1 MSYNRLADFVSRSSL
16 QEERSA
22 ETRRRLLEAA
32 IACLNERGY
41 TGTTTTE
48 IAGRAG
54 VSRGAQVHHFR
65 HKEELV
71 IGALEHIC
79 ARRIAELEY
88 AFEELPV
95 GGLEFRLETLI
106 DLMWTAFRGPSFY
119 AWLEL
124 LVASRTE
131 PILRVAVRE
140 TSQRLAA
147 GIRKAFGKF
156 LDDGR
161 TPPERAERLARVVE
175 IAFGRLESMALERAL
190 LDTNEPD
197 PPDLVRSLD
206 DLKRTAREILGSGDE
221 SRYGSRGAN

>member
-1 MSYNRLADFVSRSSL
+1 
-16 QEERSA
+16 
-22 ETRRRLLEAA
+22 
-32 IACLNERGY
+32 
-41 TGTTTTE
+41 
-48 IAGRAG
+48 
-54 VSRGAQVHHFR
+54 VHHFR

-79 ARRIAELEY
+79 ERRLAELEF
-88 AFEELPV
+88 AFEELPI

-131 PILRVAVRE
+131 PILRAAVRE
-140 TSQRLAA
+140 TNQRMAI
-147 GIRKAFGKF
+147 GIRKAFAKF
-156 LDDGR
+156 LDDGL

-190 LDTNEPD
+190 LEIDEPD
-197 PPDLVRSLD
+197 PPDLIKSLD
-206 DLKRTAREILGSGDE
+206 DLKRTAREILGSKDE
-221 SRYGSRGAN
+221 SRYGSRGAV

>member
-1 MSYNRLADFVSRSSL
+1 MANFVPRSSL

-32 IACLNERGY
+32 ISCLNERGY

-71 IGALEHIC
+71 IGALDHIC
-79 ARRIAELEY
+79 ARRLAELEF
-88 AFEELPV
+88 AFEELPL

-106 DLMWTAFRGPSFY
+106 DLMWAAFRGPSFY

-140 TSQRLAA
+140 TNQRLAI
-147 GIRKAFGKF
+147 GIRKAFAKF
-156 LDDGR
+156 LDDGLA
-161 TPPERAERLARVVE
+161 PPERAERLSRVVE

-190 LDTNEPD
+190 LDTDEPD
-197 PPDLVRSLD
+197 PP
-206 DLKRTAREILGSGDE
+206 GSC
-221 SRYGSRGAN
+221 

>member
-1 MSYNRLADFVSRSSL
+1 L

-22 ETRRRLLEAA
+22 QTRRRLLDAA
-32 IACLNERGY
+32 VSCLSERGY

-79 ARRIAELEY
+79 ERRM
-88 AFEELPV
+88 
-95 GGLEFRLETLI
+95 EFRLETLI
-106 DLMWTAFRGPSFY
+106 DLMWAAFRGPSFY

-124 LVASRTE
+124 LIASRTI
-131 PILRVAVRE
+131 PILRSAVRE
-140 TSQRLAA
+140 TNRRLSS
-147 GIRKAFGKF
+147 GVRKAFAKF
-156 LDDGR
+156 LDDGI
-161 TPPERAERLARVVE
+161 TPADRAERVARIVE
-175 IAFGRLESMALERAL
+175 IAFGKLESMALERAL
-190 LDTNEPD
+190 LDSNEPD
-197 PPDLVRSLD
+197 PADLVRSLE
-206 DLKRTAREILGSGDE
+206 DLKKTAREILGSRDE

>member
-1 MSYNRLADFVSRSSL
+1 MPRSSL

-79 ARRIAELEY
+79 SRRLAELEY
-88 AFEELPV
+88 AFEELPI
-95 GGLEFRLETLI
+95 GGLEFRLDTLI

-140 TSQRLAA
+140 TNRRLAI
-147 GIRKAFGKF
+147 GIRKAFAKF
-156 LDDGR
+156 LDDGL
-161 TPPERAERLARVVE
+161 TPADRAERLARVVE
-175 IAFGRLESMALERAL
+175 IAFGKLESMALERTL
-190 LDTNEPD
+190 LDADEPD
-197 PPDLVRSLD
+197 PPDLLKSLE
-206 DLKRTAREILGSGDE
+206 DLKKTAREILISKG
-221 SRYGSRGAN
+221 

>member
-1 MSYNRLADFVSRSSL
+1 MSYNCLASFVPRSSL

-79 ARRIAELEY
+79 ERRLAELEF

-131 PILRVAVRE
+131 PILRAAVRE
-140 TSQRLAA
+140 TNQRLAV
-147 GIRKAFGKF
+147 GIRKAFAKF
-156 LDDGR
+156 LDDGL
-161 TPPERAERLARVVE
+161 TPPERAETLARVVE

-190 LDTNEPD
+190 LDRDEPD
-197 PPDLVRSLD
+197 PPDLIRSLD
-206 DLKRTAREILGSGDE
+206 DLKRTAREILGSKDE
-221 SRYGSRGAN
+221 SR

>member
-1 MSYNRLADFVSRSSL
+1 MSRSSL

-22 ETRRRLLEAA
+22 ETRRRLLDAA

-79 ARRIAELEY
+79 ARRLAELRY

-95 GGLEFRLETLI
+95 GGLDFRFETLI
-106 DLMWTAFRGPSFY
+106 DLMWSAFRGPSFY

-131 PILRVAVRE
+131 PILRMAVRE
-140 TSQRLAA
+140 TNRRLAV
-147 GIRKAFGKF
+147 GIRSAFAKF
-156 LDDGR
+156 LDEGFTTAD
-161 TPPERAERLARVVE
+161 RAEKLARVVE
-175 IAFGRLESMALERAL
+175 MAFGKLESMALERAL
-190 LDTNEPD
+190 LEADAPD
-197 PPDLVRSLD
+197 PPDLLKSLE
-206 DLKRTAREILGSGDE
+206 DLKRTAREVLGSKEE
-221 SRYGSRGAN
+221 SRYGSRGGNQ

>member
-1 MSYNRLADFVSRSSL
+1 MSYNSLASFVPRSSL

-22 ETRRRLLEAA
+22 QTRRRLLEAA

-79 ARRIAELEY
+79 ERRLAELEF
-88 AFEELPV
+88 AFEELPI

-131 PILRVAVRE
+131 PILRAAVRE
-140 TSQRLAA
+140 TNQRMAI
-147 GIRKAFGKF
+147 GIRKAFAKF
-156 LDDGR
+156 LDDGL

-190 LDTNEPD
+190 LEIDEPD
-197 PPDLVRSLD
+197 PPDLIKSLD
-206 DLKRTAREILGSGDE
+206 DLKRTAREILGSKDE
-221 SRYGSRGAN
+221 SRYGSRGAV

>member
-1 MSYNRLADFVSRSSL
+1 MSYNSLASFVPRSSL

-79 ARRIAELEY
+79 ERRLAELEF
-88 AFEELPV
+88 AFEELPI

-131 PILRVAVRE
+131 PILRAAVRE
-140 TSQRLAA
+140 TNQRMAI
-147 GIRKAFGKF
+147 GIRKAFAKF
-156 LDDGR
+156 LDDGL

-190 LDTNEPD
+190 LEIDEPD
-197 PPDLVRSLD
+197 PPDLIKSLD
-206 DLKRTAREILGSGDE
+206 DLKRTAREILGSKDE
-221 SRYGSRGAN
+221 SRYGSRGAI

>member
-1 MSYNRLADFVSRSSL
+1 MSRSSL

-22 ETRRRLLEAA
+22 ETRKRLLEAA
-32 IACLNERGY
+32 VACLNERGY

-71 IGALEHIC
+71 LGALEHVC
-79 ARRIAELEY
+79 ARRLAELQY
-88 AFEELPV
+88 ALEELPV

-124 LVASRTE
+124 VVASRTD
-131 PILRVAVRE
+131 PILRVAVRG
-140 TSQRLAA
+140 TNQRLAI
-147 GIRKAFGKF
+147 GIRKAFARF
-156 LDDGR
+156 LDDGY

-175 IAFGRLESMALERAL
+175 IAFGRLESMALQRAL
-190 LDTNEPD
+190 LGADEPD
-197 PPDLVRSLD
+197 PADLVAALD
-206 DLKRTAREILGSGDE
+206 DLKRTAREILGAKEE
-221 SRYGSRGAN
+221 SRYGSRGEI

>member
-1 MSYNRLADFVSRSSL
+1 MSRSSL

-79 ARRIAELEY
+79 ERRLAELEY
-88 AFEELPV
+88 AFEELPI

-106 DLMWTAFRGPSFY
+106 DLMWAAFRGPSFY

-124 LVASRTE
+124 LIASRTDRYCAPRCAR
-131 PILRVAVRE
+131 PIAGCRAACARRLQNSSTMASLRRIARSGWRASSRSPLE
-140 TSQRLAA
+140 NSSRWRWSARCSTPTSRIRRICVEFIGRPENRRRGKSLAQRD
-147 GIRKAFGKF
+147 KADMDRGGK
-156 LDDGR
+156 
-161 TPPERAERLARVVE
+161 
-175 IAFGRLESMALERAL
+175 I
-190 LDTNEPD
+190 NEWN
-197 PPDLVRSLD
+197 
-206 DLKRTAREILGSGDE
+206 G
-221 SRYGSRGAN
+221 

>member
-1 MSYNRLADFVSRSSL
+1 MPRSSL

-71 IGALEHIC
+71 IGALEYIC
-79 ARRIAELEY
+79 ARRLAELEF
-88 AFEELPV
+88 ALEELPV
-95 GGLEFRLETLI
+95 GALEFRLETLI

-131 PILRVAVRE
+131 PILRIAVRE
-140 TSQRLAA
+140 TNRRLAA
-147 GIRKAFGKF
+147 GIRKAFARF
-156 LDDGR
+156 LDDGL
-161 TPPERAERLARVVE
+161 TPPNRAERLARVVE
-175 IAFGRLESMALERAL
+175 IAFGKLESMALERAL
-190 LDTNEPD
+190 LDAEEPD
-197 PPDLVRSLD
+197 PPDLIRSLE
-206 DLKRTAREILGSGDE
+206 DLKKTAREILGSREE
-221 SRYGSRGAN
+221 SRYGSRGGN

>member
-1 MSYNRLADFVSRSSL
+1 MPRSSL

-22 ETRRRLLEAA
+22 ETRKRLLEAA

-79 ARRIAELEY
+79 ARRLAELEF
-88 AFEELPV
+88 AFEELPI
-95 GGLEFRLETLI
+95 GGLEFRVETLI

-140 TSQRLAA
+140 TNRRLAI
-147 GIRKAFGKF
+147 GIRKAFAKF
-156 LDDGR
+156 LDDDLA
-161 TPPERAERLARVVE
+161 PPDRAERLTRVVE
-175 IAFGRLESMALERAL
+175 IAFGKLESMALERAL
-190 LDTNEPD
+190 LDPDEPD

-206 DLKRTAREILGSGDE
+206 DLKRTAREILGAKEE
-221 SRYGSRGAN
+221 SRYGSRGEI

>member
-1 MSYNRLADFVSRSSL
+1 MSRSSL

-22 ETRRRLLEAA
+22 ETRKRLLEAA
-32 IACLNERGY
+32 VACLNERGY

-71 IGALEHIC
+71 LGALEHIC
-79 ARRIAELEY
+79 ARRLAELQY
-88 AFEELPV
+88 ALEELPV

-124 LVASRTE
+124 VVASRTD

-140 TSQRLAA
+140 TNQRLAI
-147 GIRKAFGKF
+147 GIRKAFTRF
-156 LDDGR
+156 LDDGY
-161 TPPERAERLARVVE
+161 TAPERAERLARVVE
-175 IAFGRLESMALERAL
+175 IAFGKLESMALQRAL
-190 LDTNEPD
+190 LGADEPD
-197 PPDLVRSLD
+197 PPDLVGALD
-206 DLKRTAREILGSGDE
+206 DLKRTAREILGAKEE
-221 SRYGSRGAN
+221 SRYGSRGEI

>member
-1 MSYNRLADFVSRSSL
+1 MPRSSL

-41 TGTTTTE
+41 TRTTTTE

-79 ARRIAELEY
+79 ERRLAELQY
-88 AFEELPV
+88 AFEELPI
-95 GGLEFRLETLI
+95 GGLEVRFETLI
-106 DLMWTAFRGPSFY
+106 DLMWSAFRGPSFY

-131 PILRVAVRE
+131 PILR
-140 TSQRLAA
+140 
-147 GIRKAFGKF
+147 
-156 LDDGR
+156 
-161 TPPERAERLARVVE
+161 
-175 IAFGRLESMALERAL
+175 M
-190 LDTNEPD
+190 
-197 PPDLVRSLD
+197 
-206 DLKRTAREILGSGDE
+206 
-221 SRYGSRGAN
+221 

>member
-1 MSYNRLADFVSRSSL
+1 MPRSSL

-32 IACLNERGY
+32 VACLNERGY

-71 IGALEHIC
+71 LGALEHIC
-79 ARRIAELEY
+79 ARRLAELDY

-95 GGLEFRLETLI
+95 GGLEFRVETLI

-140 TSQRLAA
+140 TNRRLAI
-147 GIRKAFGKF
+147 GIRKAFAKF
-156 LDDGR
+156 LDDGF
-161 TPPERAERLARVVE
+161 TTPERAEKLARVVE
-175 IAFGRLESMALERAL
+175 IAFGKLESMALERAL
-190 LDTNEPD
+190 LSADEPD
-197 PPDLVRSLD
+197 PPDLIRSLD
-206 DLKRTAREILGSGDE
+206 DLKKTARELLGAREEGQ
-221 SRYGSRGAN
+221 YGSRG

>member
-1 MSYNRLADFVSRSSL
+1 MSRSSL

-32 IACLNERGY
+32 IACLHERGY

-71 IGALEHIC
+71 IGALDHIC
-79 ARRIAELEY
+79 ARRLAELEY

-95 GGLEFRLETLI
+95 GGMEFRVATLI
-106 DLMWTAFRGPSFY
+106 DLMWSAFRGPSFY

-124 LVASRTE
+124 VIAGRTE
-131 PILRVAVRE
+131 PMLRAAVRE
-140 TSQRLAA
+140 TNRKLAE
-147 GIRKAFGKF
+147 GIRKAFAKF
-156 LDDGR
+156 LDDGI
-161 TPPERAERLARVVE
+161 TPPERAAKIARVVE
-175 IAFGRLESMALERAL
+175 IAFGKLESMALEQAL
-190 LDTNEPD
+190 LNAEEPD
-197 PPDLVRSLD
+197 PPELIRSLE
-206 DLKRTAREILGSGDE
+206 DLKQTAREILGSKE
-221 SRYGSRGAN
+221 

>member
-1 MSYNRLADFVSRSSL
+1 MTGFMSRSSL

-41 TGTTTTE
+41 MGTTTTE

-71 IGALEHIC
+71 IGALEHLC
-79 ARRIAELEY
+79 ARRLAELEY
-88 AFEELPV
+88 AFEELPI

-106 DLMWTAFRGPSFY
+106 DLMWSAFHRASFY

-131 PILRVAVRE
+131 PILRVAVRA
-140 TSQRLAA
+140 TNGRLAI
-147 GIRKAFGKF
+147 GIRKAFAKF
-156 LDDGR
+156 LDDGF
-161 TPPERAERLARVVE
+161 TPADRAERLARLVE
-175 IAFGRLESMALERAL
+175 IALGKLESMALERAL
-190 LDTNEPD
+190 LDADQPD
-197 PPDLVRSLD
+197 SPGLIRSLE
-206 DLKRTAREILGSGDE
+206 DLKKTAREIRGAKEE
-221 SRYGSRGAN
+221 SRYRSRGET

>member
-1 MSYNRLADFVSRSSL
+1 MPRSSL

-32 IACLNERGY
+32 VACLNERGY
-41 TGTTTTE
+41 TGTTTSE

-71 IGALEHIC
+71 IGALDHIC
-79 ARRIAELEY
+79 SRRLAELDY

-95 GGLEFRLETLI
+95 GALEFRLETLI
-106 DLMWTAFRGPSFY
+106 DLMWSAFRGPSFY

-131 PILRVAVRE
+131 PMLRVAVRE
-140 TSQRLAA
+140 TNRRLAA
-147 GIRKAFGKF
+147 GIRKAFAKF
-156 LDDGR
+156 LDDGVASD
-161 TPPERAERLARVVE
+161 ERSERLARVVA
-175 IAFGRLESMALERAL
+175 IAFGKLESMALERAL
-190 LDTNEPD
+190 LDADEPD
-197 PPDLVRSLD
+197 PPDLVQSLE
-206 DLKRTAREILGSGDE
+206 DLKKVTREILGTKDE
-221 SRYGSRGAN
+221 SRYGSRGEIR

>member
-1 MSYNRLADFVSRSSL
+1 MPRSSL

-22 ETRRRLLEAA
+22 ETRKRLLEAA

-79 ARRIAELEY
+79 SRRLAELEY
-88 AFEELPV
+88 AFEELPI
-95 GGLEFRLETLI
+95 GGLEFRLGTMI

-140 TSQRLAA
+140 TNRRLAI
-147 GIRKAFGKF
+147 GIRRAFAKF
-156 LDDGR
+156 LDDGL
-161 TPPERAERLARVVE
+161 TPADRAERLARVVE
-175 IAFGRLESMALERAL
+175 IAFGKLESMALERAL
-190 LDTNEPD
+190 LDADEPD
-197 PPDLVRSLD
+197 PPDLLKSLE
-206 DLKRTAREILGSGDE
+206 DLKKTARETLISKG
-221 SRYGSRGAN
+221 

>member
-1 MSYNRLADFVSRSSL
+1 MPRSSL

-22 ETRRRLLEAA
+22 ETRRRLLDAA

-41 TGTTTTE
+41 TGTTTSE

-79 ARRIAELEY
+79 ARRLAELEY

-95 GGLEFRLETLI
+95 GGVEFRLETLI
-106 DLMWTAFRGPSFY
+106 DLMWSAFRGPSFY

-124 LVASRTE
+124 LIASRTE
-131 PILRVAVRE
+131 PLLRVAVRE
-140 TSQRLAA
+140 TSGRLAI
-147 GIRKAFGKF
+147 GIRKAFTKF
-156 LDDGR
+156 LDDGFV
-161 TPPERAERLARVVE
+161 PPERLEKLARVVE
-175 IAFGRLESMALERAL
+175 ISFGKLESMALERAL
-190 LDTNEPD
+190 LEADEPD
-197 PPDLVRSLD
+197 PPDLIRSLE
-206 DLKRTAREILGSGDE
+206 DLKRTAREVLGSKVE
-221 SRYGSRGAN
+221 SRYGSRGET

>member
-1 MSYNRLADFVSRSSL
+1 MPRSSL

-71 IGALEHIC
+71 LGALEHIC
-79 ARRIAELEY
+79 SRRLAELEY
-88 AFEELPV
+88 AFEELPI
-95 GGLEFRLETLI
+95 GGLEFRLDTLI

-140 TSQRLAA
+140 TNRRLAI
-147 GIRKAFGKF
+147 GIRKAFAKF
-156 LDDGR
+156 LDDGL
-161 TPPERAERLARVVE
+161 TPADRAERLARVVE
-175 IAFGRLESMALERAL
+175 IAFGKLESMALERTL
-190 LDTNEPD
+190 LDADEPD
-197 PPDLVRSLD
+197 PPDLLKSLE
-206 DLKRTAREILGSGDE
+206 DLKKTAREILISKG
-221 SRYGSRGAN
+221 

>member
-1 MSYNRLADFVSRSSL
+1 LANFVPRSSL

-32 IACLNERGY
+32 ISCLNERGY

-71 IGALEHIC
+71 IGALDHIC
-79 ARRIAELEY
+79 ARRLAELEF
-88 AFEELPV
+88 AFEELPL

-106 DLMWTAFRGPSFY
+106 DLMWAAFRGPSFY

-140 TSQRLAA
+140 TNQRLAI
-147 GIRKAFGKF
+147 GIRKAFAKF
-156 LDDGR
+156 LDDGLA
-161 TPPERAERLARVVE
+161 PPERAERLSRVVE

-190 LDTNEPD
+190 LDTDEPD
-197 PPDLVRSLD
+197 PPDLIRSLE
-206 DLKRTAREILGSGDE
+206 DLKRTAREILGSREE
-221 SRYGSRGAN
+221 SRYGSRG

>member
-1 MSYNRLADFVSRSSL
+1 MPRSSL

-32 IACLNERGY
+32 IACLNELGY

-79 ARRIAELEY
+79 VRRLAELQH

-106 DLMWTAFRGPSFY
+106 DLMWAAFRGPSFY

-131 PILRVAVRE
+131 PILRAAVRE
-140 TSQRLAA
+140 TNLRLAL
-147 GIRKAFGKF
+147 GMRKAFAKF
-156 LDDGR
+156 LDDGF
-161 TPPERAERLARVVE
+161 TPPDRAERLARMVE
-175 IAFGRLESMALERAL
+175 IAFGKLESMALERAL
-190 LDTNEPD
+190 LETNEPD
-197 PPDLVRSLD
+197 PPGLIRSLD
-206 DLKRTAREILGSGDE
+206 DLKRTAREILGSREE
-221 SRYGSRGAN
+221 SRYGSRGGN

>member
-1 MSYNRLADFVSRSSL
+1 MPRSSL

-32 IACLNERGY
+32 IACLSERGY

-71 IGALEHIC
+71 LGALEHIS
-79 ARRIAELEY
+79 ARRLAELEF
-88 AFEELPV
+88 AFEELPL
-95 GGLEFRLETLI
+95 GGLEFRLEALI
-106 DLMWTAFRGPSFY
+106 DLMWAAFRGPSFY

-131 PILRVAVRE
+131 PILRGAVRE
-140 TSQRLAA
+140 ANRRLAI
-147 GIRKAFGKF
+147 GMRKVFAKF
-156 LDDGR
+156 LDDGL
-161 TPPERAERLARVVE
+161 TPPERAQRLARVVE

-190 LDTNEPD
+190 LDADEPD
-197 PPDLVRSLD
+197 PPDLVRALD
-206 DLKRTAREILGSGDE
+206 DLKRSAREILGWQHE
-221 SRYGSRGAN
+221 SRVGSRG

>member
-1 MSYNRLADFVSRSSL
+1 MPRSSL

-65 HKEELV
+65 HKGELV

-79 ARRIAELEY
+79 ARRLAELEF
-88 AFEELPV
+88 AFEELPI

-106 DLMWTAFRGPSFY
+106 DLMWAAFRGPSFY

-140 TSQRLAA
+140 TNHRLAM
-147 GIRKAFGKF
+147 GIRTAFAKF
-156 LDDGR
+156 LDDGLA
-161 TPPERAERLARVVE
+161 PPDRAERLARVVE

-190 LDTNEPD
+190 LDADEPD
-197 PPDLVRSLD
+197 PPDLIRSLD
-206 DLKRTAREILGSGDE
+206 DLKRTAREILGSGDK
-221 SRYGSRGAN
+221 SRYGSRG

>member
-1 MSYNRLADFVSRSSL
+1 MPRSSL

-22 ETRRRLLEAA
+22 QTRHRLLEAA
-32 IACLNERGY
+32 IACLHERGY

-54 VSRGAQVHHFR
+54 VSRGAQAHHFR

-71 IGALEHIC
+71 IGALEHIS
-79 ARRIAELEY
+79 ARRLAELEF

-106 DLMWTAFRGPSFY
+106 DLMWVAFRGPSFY

-124 LVASRTE
+124 LVAGRTE

-140 TSQRLAA
+140 NNRRLAL
-147 GIRKAFGKF
+147 GIRTAFAKF
-156 LDDGR
+156 LDPGR
-161 TPPERAERLARVVE
+161 ATPDRAERLARVVE
-175 IAFGRLESMALERAL
+175 IAFGKLESMALERAL
-190 LDTNEPD
+190 LEVDEPD
-197 PPDLVRSLD
+197 PPDLIRSLE
-206 DLKRTAREILGSGDE
+206 DLKRTAREILGSSNQ
-221 SRYGSRGAN
+221 SRYGSRG

>member
-1 MSYNRLADFVSRSSL
+1 MSYNSLASFVPRSSL

-79 ARRIAELEY
+79 ERRLAELEF
-88 AFEELPV
+88 AFEELPI

-131 PILRVAVRE
+131 PILRAAVRE
-140 TSQRLAA
+140 TNQRMAI
-147 GIRKAFGKF
+147 GVRKAFAKF
-156 LDDGR
+156 LDDGL

-190 LDTNEPD
+190 LEIDEPD
-197 PPDLVRSLD
+197 PPDLIKSLD
-206 DLKRTAREILGSGDE
+206 DLKRTAREILGSKDE
-221 SRYGSRGAN
+221 SRYGSRGAV